1 MVCVYEGRN
10 GTMNFYFNNKF
21 VATLP
26 LNEVN
31 TSESYIQHADTIIID
46 GLKSGYNLSNLKK
59 KFWKAIHITKD
70 EKDLSLDDSQFFAF
84 AMLALIKLKQI
95 DADAASEGFLVMSP
109 YKGRRRSHPK
119 KKNSLKSPV
128 VRK

>member
-109 YKGRRRSHPK
+109 YKGK
-119 KKNSLKSPV
+119 KKKRNSSKYPV

>member
-1 MVCVYEGRN
+1 MVFVYEGRN

-31 TSESYIQHADTIIID
+31 TSESYIRHADTIIID
-46 GLKSGYNLSNLKK
+46 GLRSGYNLPNLKK

-95 DADAASEGFLVMSP
+95 DADAANEGILVMPP
-109 YKGRRRSHPK
+109 YKRK

>member
-1 MVCVYEGRN
+1 MVSVYEGRN

-95 DADAASEGFLVMSP
+95 DADAPDEGFLVMPP
-109 YKGRRRSHPK
+109 YKGK
-119 KKNSLKSPV
+119 KKKRNSSKSPA

>member
-1 MVCVYEGRN
+1 MVSVYEGRN

-95 DADAASEGFLVMSP
+95 DADAASEGILVMPP
-109 YKGRRRSHPK
+109 YKGK

>member
-95 DADAASEGFLVMSP
+95 DADAPDEGFLVMSP
-109 YKGRRRSHPK
+109 YKGK
-119 KKNSLKSPV
+119 KKKRNSSKSPA